1 MRVLPF
7 VVSLV
12 SSSAFAV
19 SVQFNFDVNS
29 SAPSIYPCD
38 AGLKHE
44 SHSSTVCFRPQDYS
58 ACTPS
63 TSEGDLTC
71 VCSTPTSDEHLMD
84 SMSAK
89 VVNWPDPG
97 TDTASIPSTTVISG
111 TSSYTRMNS
120 SNEWLK
126 QLRTLEFNFGSSRY
140 GSEFYVDIC
149 YRGAQVRGGNPN
161 HQIVLQT
168 TVTDL
173 LAATYSTD
181 SDLNVKASVECDL
194 QNVGTFQGAPTSTD
208 NLASGI
214 EVDFSYSTSYTDF
227 STGATQGLMDRALN
241 NGSPNV
247 PRYCKIRYT
256 FLENSRN
263 DTDILSQLRKQD
275 RQSARVST
283 LSDISPKNI

>member
-1 MRVLPF
+1 MRYLPLVL
-7 VVSLV
+7 SLL

-38 AGLKHE
+38 AGVRHA
-44 SHSSTVCFRPQDYS
+44 SHGSTVCYRPQDYT

-63 TSEGDLTC
+63 TTEADLTC
-71 VCSTPTSDEHLMD
+71 VCSTASTEEYLMD

-89 VVNWPDPG
+89 IVNWPDPG
-97 TDTASIPSTTVISG
+97 TDTASIPDTTKIAGTTSFERIN
-111 TSSYTRMNS
+111 TSS
-120 SNEWLK
+120 EWLK

-140 GSEFYVDIC
+140 GSEFYLDIC
-149 YRGAQVRGGNPN
+149 YRAPQVRGGNPN
-161 HQIVLQT
+161 HNIILQT

-194 QNVGTFQGAPTSTD
+194 QNVGTNQGAPTSTD
-208 NLASGI
+208 DLSAGI
-214 EVDFSYSTSYTDF
+214 ENDFSFSTAYTDF
-227 STGATQGLMDRALN
+227 AAATNLVLMDRALN

-263 DTDILSQLRKQD
+263 DANLLAQLRKQG
-275 RQSARVST
+275 RQSARIST
-283 LSDISPKNI
+283 LSDISPKNL